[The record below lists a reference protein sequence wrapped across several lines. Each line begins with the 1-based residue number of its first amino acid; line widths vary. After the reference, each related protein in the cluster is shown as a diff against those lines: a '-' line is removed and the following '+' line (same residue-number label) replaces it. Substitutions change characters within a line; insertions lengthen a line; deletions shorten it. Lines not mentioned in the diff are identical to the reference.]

1 MNNLDR
7 AYNFVFRG
15 LLADEALD
23 SAGRAPPSLTSE
35 LDAALEEKLSLLTL
49 AERHAVAAKRMA
61 VVYVAIA
68 AFENMARDLIE
79 KVLADAYKEE
89 WWAKGAS
96 DKIRK
101 RAEERKL
108 EEEKFRWHTPRGEH
122 PIHYTD
128 LGDLAN
134 IVRQQIAI
142 FEPHVRSAEW
152 VDSIFDVLERSRNV
166 IMHSGQLADRDV
178 ERVGINIRD
187 WIAQVGA

>member
-1 MNNLDR
+1 VNSLNGI
-7 AYNFVFRG
+7 YNFAFRG
-15 LLADEALD
+15 LLTEEALD
-23 SAGRAPPSLTSE
+23 RAGRTQPSLTAE
-35 LDAALEEKLSLLTL
+35 LDKDLEEKLSLSTL
-49 AERHAVAAKRMA
+49 AEQHAAAAKRMA
-61 VVYVAIA
+61 VIYVSIA
-68 AFENMARDLIE
+68 AFENMAREL
-79 KVLADAYKEE
+79 VQNTLAEAYKEE
-89 WWAKGAS
+89 WWTRGVS
-96 DKIRK
+96 EKIRIK
-101 RAEERKL
+101 ADGRKA

-128 LGDLAN
+128 FGDLAN
-134 IVRQQIAI
+134 IIRQQIAI